1 MPVRFN
7 VLYKENYNF
16 FISSKSARKIKIF
29 FQANF
34 ILLSMSIRRS
44 AVLSNGNTY
53 DIICIL
59 LKFQLTKITLKSA
72 RVFFFQNYQ
81 VIGGEVSLLFI
92 LHWTR
97 QAQCRETECT
107 LLLCLFIRTTVMW
120 QYVRQKAVA
129 VGKRRFPYS
138 TQNLVIGP
146 DKRTI

>member
-92 LHWTR
+92 LH
-97 QAQCRETECT
+97 
-107 LLLCLFIRTTVMW
+107 
-120 QYVRQKAVA
+120 
-129 VGKRRFPYS
+129 
-138 TQNLVIGP
+138 
-146 DKRTI
+146 